1 MLLLGAGESGKST
14 ILKQMKL
21 LHHGSYSHQEREQ
34 FKEIIFSNTLQSMRA
49 VLSAIPALDLKVDE
63 RNEGAARLVEKWGG
77 QGEEM
82 EWLDEGLARA
92 LHTLWRDPAVQ
103 EAVRRARE
111 FQLNDS
117 AT

>member
-14 ILKQMKL
+14 VLKQMKL
-21 LHHGSYSHQEREQ
+21 IHHGGYNEQERDSY
-34 FKEIIFSNTLQSMRA
+34 KEIIFSNTVQSMRA
-49 VLSAIPALDLKVDE
+49 ILEAMPALDIGLNPHNDSRRTIILSLPVQLEVDILPRE
-63 RNEGAARLVEKWGG
+63 VADAIRG
-77 QGEEM
+77 
-82 EWLDEGLARA
+82 
-92 LHTLWRDPAVQ
+92 LWRDPGVR